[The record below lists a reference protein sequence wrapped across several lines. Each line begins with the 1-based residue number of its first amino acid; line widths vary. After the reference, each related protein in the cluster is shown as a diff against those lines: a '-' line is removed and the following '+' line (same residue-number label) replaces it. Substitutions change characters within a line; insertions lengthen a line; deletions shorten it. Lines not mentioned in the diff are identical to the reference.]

1 VAKQEKIMISIG
13 GMDCKACAASIESA
27 LKSFKGVISANVNF
41 ASERASVT
49 FDPAKT
55 DLAKIEKVVEAT
67 GFKVIRG
74 KPGEQ
79 AEEAERKERERAIK
93 DLKER
98 FIASLILSVPLL
110 YYMLA
115 EVFGL
120 PMPDALMDN
129 APTIQFILTTPI
141 LLIGSLFFKRGII
154 ALPKTRAANMDTLV
168 SIGVGSAYIYSLYM
182 TCRIWF
188 YNAPYGMNDLY
199 YEVAAFLITFILL
212 GKYFEAVAKGRT
224 SEAIKK
230 LIGLRPTTAFIMR
243 GKREVKVNIDQVKV
257 GDIVVVKPGGKI
269 PVDGTVISGHSSV
282 DESMVTGESIPVEK
296 KPGEKVIGSTINK
309 TGSFKFRAQ
318 KVGSD
323 TFLAQMIKLVQ
334 EAQGSKAPIEEVA
347 DKVSAYFVPA
357 VILIGLSA
365 FGIWLLL
372 GATFAFAMTRAITV
386 LIIACPCALGLAT
399 PTAVMVGTGMGAEMG
414 ILIKNAGALEIIN
427 SVKTVVFDKTG
438 TLTKGEPE
446 ITDIVVRGQGS
457 VVRRD
462 ILLYAAV
469 AEKRSEHP
477 LAEAIMRKA
486 KKEGIRVP
494 EPDKFNSISGK
505 GVQVKFR
512 HMNILLGNRALMR
525 EKKVKISSM
534 EAKVRSLELEGKTV
548 MFVASGR
555 SPIGLIAVLDTLKQ
569 FSSEALKALK
579 KTGRR
584 LVMITGDNKRTAEA
598 IAKKAGINK
607 VLSEVLPQDKAKKI
621 KRLQAAGTVV
631 AMVGDGV
638 NDAPSLA
645 QADVGIAIGSGTD
658 VAIEAGEIV
667 LVKDDL
673 RDVARAI
680 ELGAYSMRKI
690 RQNLFWAFAYNTL
703 GIPIAAGV
711 LYPFTG
717 FLLNPIVA
725 GAAMAASSVSVVTN
739 SLLMRRFKPSL

>member
-1 VAKQEKIMISIG
+1 
-13 GMDCKACAASIESA
+13 MDCKACAASIESA

-41 ASERASVT
+41 ASERASVI

-55 DLAKIEKVVEAT
+55 DVAKIEGVVEAT
-67 GFKVIRG
+67 GFKVIRS

-98 FIASLILSVPLL
+98 FIASLTLSVPLL
-110 YYMLA
+110 YYMLVS
-115 EVFGL
+115 VFGL
-120 PMPDALMDN
+120 PMPEALMDN

-141 LLIGSLFFKRGII
+141 LLIGSMFFKRGIL

-168 SIGVGSAYIYSLYM
+168 SLGVGAAYIYSLYI
-182 TCRIWF
+182 TCLIWF
-188 YNAPYGMNDLY
+188 KHAPYGMQDLY

-230 LIGLRPTTAFIMR
+230 LIGLRPTTAFVMR

-257 GDIVVVKPGGKI
+257 GDIVVVKPGSKI
-269 PVDGTVISGHSSV
+269 PVDGVVISGHSSV
-282 DESMVTGESIPVEK
+282 DESMVTGESIPSEK
-296 KPGEKVIGSTINK
+296 KPGDNVVGSTINK

-323 TFLAQMIKLVQ
+323 MFLFQMIKLVQ

-365 FGIWLLL
+365 FGVWLLL

-399 PTAVMVGTGMGAEMG
+399 PTAVMVGTGIGAEMG
-414 ILIKNAGALEIIN
+414 ILIKNAGALETVN

-438 TLTKGEPE
+438 TLTKGKPE
-446 ITDIVVRGQGS
+446 ITDIIAGRQAIKRNV
-457 VVRRD
+457 
-462 ILLYAAV
+462 LLYAAV

-477 LAEAIMRKA
+477 LAEAVIKKA
-486 KKEGIRVP
+486 RKEGLRIP
-494 EPDKFNSISGK
+494 EPDKFSSISGK

-512 HMNILLGNRALMR
+512 HMNILLGNKALMR
-525 EKKVKISSM
+525 EKKIKVSSM

-555 SPIGLIAVLDTLKQ
+555 SLIGLIAVLDTLKQ
-569 FSSEALKALK
+569 FSSEALQALK

-621 KRLQAAGTVV
+621 KRLQAAGMVV
-631 AMVGDGV
+631 AMVGDGI

-673 RDVARAI
+673 RDVARAM
-680 ELGAYSMRKI
+680 ELGGYSMKKI
-690 RQNLFWAFAYNTL
+690 KQNLFWAFAYNTI
-703 GIPIAAGV
+703 GIPLAAGV

-717 FLLNPIVA
+717 FLLNPVIA